1 MAEAGRSGRFVA
13 REGSELRRELL
24 VEPWPELGLVAAG
37 GPADPAPELV
47 VEDGVVT
54 RLDGRAAADFDV
66 IDRFLVAHGLDVEVA
81 AEAMA
86 LPDERIARML
96 VDVDVPR
103 EELVRLARGLTPAKL
118 ARVVGMLDPVELMM
132 ALKKLRARRDPGNQA
147 HVTNL
152 KESPALLA
160 ADAAEAA
167 RRGFD
172 ELETTVGVARYAP
185 LNALALLVGS
195 QTGRPGVMTQ
205 CAVEERRN
213 LELAIRGLV
222 TYAET
227 LSVYG
232 TEPVFADGDDTPWSK
247 AFLGSAYASRGVKVR
262 FTSGTGSEA
271 LMGHAQ
277 GLSMLYLEA
286 RCISVVRAAGA
297 QGIQNGSISCVAL
310 VLAVPGG
317 TRAILAE
324 NVLAAWHDL
333 EVASGNDAIASH
345 SAIRKTAKLMGQFL
359 PGTDFVTSGYSVMP
373 RRDNTFGGGNYDADD
388 IDEWL
393 TIQRDWQVDGGIE
406 PVAEDELLRV
416 RERAARATQA
426 VFAALGLP
434 PVTDEEVEAATRA
447 HGSPDVP
454 DRDRAADV
462 EAADELLRRGVSAL
476 DVAVALD
483 AAGFEDVAEAVVG
496 MLRQRVA
503 ADYLQTAAVIEPD
516 GLVRSAVNDPNAYL
530 GPGTGYRLQG
540 ERWELLQALP
550 HVVDPR
556 TLGTGDD
563 VAAAILGRGA
573 DGAPRRR
580 CGRGRDRAR
589 AGVRG
594 RPSRDDQR
602 ARARRRARGALR
614 GRPRGGGDATP
625 RARPPRRR
633 RRLHRPRRRAPL
645 RLRRRAR
652 DPVEGHG
659 GDPPRRPRAA
669 RQPRALRDEPPLHA
683 RELPRDGAER
693 SGLRARA
700 AGRARAD
707 RARQLRPRE
716 ADRPHDA
723 PPRARGRGRR
733 PRRAAGR
740 GGPDPRPHS
749 LAGLSHLSWQ
759 RGSCDRESGRLQGSA
774 PPQAGIRAA

>member
-1 MAEAGRSGRFVA
+1 MSCSSSPGPSWGSSRPPGRPTPSPSSWSRTA
-13 REGSELRRELL
+13 I
-24 VEPWPELGLVAAG
+24 
-37 GPADPAPELV
+37 
-47 VEDGVVT
+47 VT
-54 RLDGRAAADFDV
+54 RLDGRSASELDV
-66 IDRFLVAHGLDVEVA
+66 IDRFLVAHGIDLDVA

-86 LPDERIARML
+86 LPDERLARML

-103 EELVRLARGLTPAKL
+103 DELVRLGRGLTPAKL

-247 AFLGSAYASRGVKVR
+247 AFLASAYASRGVKVR

-286 RCISVVRAAGA
+286 RCVSVVRAAGA
-297 QGIQNGSISCVAL
+297 QGVQNGSISCVAL

-324 NVLAAWHDL
+324 NVLAAWLDL

-345 SAIRKTAKLMGQFL
+345 SPIRKTAKLMGQFL

-406 PVAEDELLRV
+406 PISEDEALRV
-416 RERAARATQA
+416 RERAARAVQA
-426 VFAALGLP
+426 VFSELGLP
-434 PVTDEEVEAATRA
+434 PVTDEEVAAATRA
-447 HGSPDVP
+447 HGSEDVP

-462 EAADELLRRGVSAL
+462 EAADDLLARGVSAL
-476 DVAVALD
+476 DVALALD
-483 AAGFEDVAEAVVG
+483 RTGYEDVAEAIVG
-496 MLRQRVA
+496 MLRQRVS
-503 ADYLQTAAVIEPD
+503 ADYLQTSAVIEPD
-516 GLVRSAVNDPNAYL
+516 GLVRSAVNDPNLYL
-530 GPGTGYRLQG
+530 GPGTGYRLEG

-556 TLGTGDD
+556 RLGAREADAVPIVDEVGTAMPGDD
-563 VAAAILGRGA
+563 PSEVVVAVGPAYADVLRETIAGLAHDDVLVAVTDGVREGGAVPRVVRVRRAADVAFIAHDGALLSGSGIAIGLQSKGTAVIHRADLQPLDNLELFGMSPLYTLESYRAMGRNAAGYALGRRVGPVPTEL
-573 DGAPRRR
+573 DNF
-580 CGRGRDRAR
+580 AR
-589 AGVRG
+589 AKLIV
-594 RPSRDDQR
+594 QTT
-602 ARARRRARGALR
+602 L
-614 GRPRGGGDATP
+614 
-625 RARPPRRR
+625 
-633 RRLHRPRRRAPL
+633 
-645 RLRRRAR
+645 
-652 DPVEGHG
+652 
-659 GDPPRRPRAA
+659 
-669 RQPRALRDEPPLHA
+669 LHA
-683 RELPRDGAER
+683 REARAVVAGAEPVELA
-693 SGLRARA
+693 LR
-700 AGRARAD
+700 D
-707 RARQLRPRE
+707 RAP
-716 ADRPHDA
+716 DA
-723 PPRARGRGRR
+723 NGAPAGGQPTTV
-733 PRRAAGR
+733 PNAA
-740 GGPDPRPHS
+740 PIP
-749 LAGLSHLSWQ
+749 
-759 RGSCDRESGRLQGSA
+759 
-774 PPQAGIRAA
+774 